1 MKIINFDYMY
11 LWDLHCALGSLQ
23 TSILLTRTSASERVK
38 EVFKASA
45 KQEIEEYRE
54 KHSNSP
60 QWAQINIKTVK
71 ITIKDYHKFS
81 KNVLKCGIPDFLH
94 DEYNEVATDINDAIR
109 SINKD
114 NKTHFRKIKLA

>member
-38 EVFKASA
+38 KVFKASA

-71 ITIKDYHKFS
+71 NNHKRLS
-81 KNVLKCGIPDFLH
+81 
-94 DEYNEVATDINDAIR
+94 
-109 SINKD
+109 
-114 NKTHFRKIKLA
+114 